1 MTDLG
6 TLGGSSS
13 QAYDI
18 NNAGTI
24 VGYADT
30 TGDGANHAF
39 SYDPATHT
47 MTDLGSLP
55 GGTYSEAWAIND
67 AGTIAGYAS
76 VDDDEEIDHAFAQ
89 FAPAVDPTTTTT
101 STPDTGAPT
110 TTAPG
115 TATPS
120 GTAPAANPVAAT
132 PTYTG

>member
-1 MTDLG
+1 
-6 TLGGSSS
+6 
-13 QAYDI
+13 
-18 NNAGTI
+18 
-24 VGYADT
+24 
-30 TGDGANHAF
+30 
-39 SYDPATHT
+39 

-101 STPDTGAPT
+101 STPDTDAPT